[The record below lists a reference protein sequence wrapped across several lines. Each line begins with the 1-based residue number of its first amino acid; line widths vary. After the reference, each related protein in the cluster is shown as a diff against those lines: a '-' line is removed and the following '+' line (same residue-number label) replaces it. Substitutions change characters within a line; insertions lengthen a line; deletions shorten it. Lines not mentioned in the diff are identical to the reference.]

1 MLDRND
7 WRVQVCLAL
16 FGFVV
21 SGLVISILGLLN
33 LVTISVIFLVGA
45 SIITFLLALI
55 SRLVKFTSFFQ
66 LELLTGAFLQTG
78 SAGLAGYFG
87 LVTPSVSTQAYLA
100 FIALMIFAILFLYLV
115 IKKGL
120 IRR

>member
-1 MLDRND
+1 MLDRKD
-7 WRVQVCLAL
+7 WRVQFCWIL

-78 SAGLAGYFG
+78 LAGLAGYFD
-87 LVTPSVSTQAYLA
+87 LVAPSVSAQAYLA